1 MFVKSHDVTPTTLTQ
16 SEDIMKTYTVFT
28 VAKDGKRIRG
38 TGKTMPEAIRV
49 AEKAR
54 KEYETVTKRGGK

>member
-1 MFVKSHDVTPTTLTQ
+1 MP
-16 SEDIMKTYTVFT
+16 KTYTVFT
-28 VAKDGKRIRG
+28 LANNGKRIHG
-38 TGKTMPEAIRV
+38 TGKTMPEAIRA